1 MQKGQQ
7 MLARCPKSAETNID
21 QDINNL
27 KEKWESV
34 KNKLNEKKVRASIR
48 AAEQCLVSLGPGLG
62 FMSSYQESKF
72 HDLCPYFLYIL
83 GVLWS

>member
-34 KNKLNEKKVRASIR
+34 KSKLNEKKVRASIR
-48 AAEQCLVSLGPGLG
+48 AAEQRLVSLGPGLG
-62 FMSSYQESKF
+62 FMSSCPESNF
-72 HDLCPYFLYIL
+72 HDLCPDFLYIL
-83 GVLWS
+83 GVL